1 MKCTGGTESRTSV
14 KEASKEMEII
24 EERRSAEKEKERS
37 ERRKGEK
44 DVDDGNCIE
53 HNEQ

>member
-1 MKCTGGTESRTSV
+1 MKCAGGTQSRTSV
-14 KEASKEMEII
+14 KEASKETEIA

-44 DVDDGNCIE
+44 DVDHENCIE